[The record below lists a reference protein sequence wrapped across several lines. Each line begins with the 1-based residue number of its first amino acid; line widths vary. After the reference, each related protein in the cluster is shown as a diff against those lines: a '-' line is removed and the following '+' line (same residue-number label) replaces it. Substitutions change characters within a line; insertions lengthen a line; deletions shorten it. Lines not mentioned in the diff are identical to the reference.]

1 MKKKGY
7 AESLKNLNI
16 FLKTIMLFHVVC
28 TSVQKNLPSNV
39 AQQIIKSGL
48 GQTKIITTTYILAC
62 KIIVT
67 SHIAPNIV

>member
-1 MKKKGY
+1 MLFVLQSKKK
-7 AESLKNLNI
+7 
-16 FLKTIMLFHVVC
+16 
-28 TSVQKNLPSNV
+28 LPSNV

-67 SHIAPNIV
+67 SHIAPNIVRDKKR

>member
-1 MKKKGY
+1 
-7 AESLKNLNI
+7 
-16 FLKTIMLFHVVC
+16 MLFHVVC
-28 TSVQKNLPSNV
+28 TSVQEKNLPSNV

-67 SHIAPNIV
+67 SHIAPNIVWDKKKDNVFIRIH

>member
-1 MKKKGY
+1 MQNLLKKFFI
-7 AESLKNLNI
+7 NI
-16 FLKTIMLFHVVC
+16 LKTTMLFHVVC
-28 TSVQKNLPSNV
+28 TSVQKKNLPSNV

>member
-1 MKKKGY
+1 MQNLLKKFFI
-7 AESLKNLNI
+7 NI
-16 FLKTIMLFHVVC
+16 LKTIQCYSMLFVLQ
-28 TSVQKNLPSNV
+28 SKKNLPSNV

>member
-1 MKKKGY
+1 MQNL
-7 AESLKNLNI
+7 LKFFINI
-16 FLKTIMLFHVVC
+16 LKTTMLFHVVC
-28 TSVQKNLPSNV
+28 TSVQKKNLPSNV